1 MLIVTSQTGR
11 NTDTQRRTV
20 LVVTSQTQ
28 TLRERETAVLAVTSQ
43 TEIQTHKEELC
54 WL

>member
-11 NTDTQRRTV
+11 DTDTQRRTV
-20 LVVTSQTQ
+20 LVVTSQTD
-28 TLRERETAVLAVTSQ
+28 TATQ
-43 TEIQTHKEELC
+43 GKRQLC